1 VATPAASSPGL
12 ALIVSPDEWA
22 TRALA
27 SVLEPAGYR
36 VLRAATAADAR
47 EGARRAQPDV
57 ILIAAELEQPSGEEL
72 CRELRRDP
80 AVLPATPILGV
91 SAATVT
97 RERRLSW
104 LRAGAWEL
112 LGFPLDG
119 EELLLKLDGYVRAKR
134 EADRAGAGVL
144 IDEATGLYNGRGLR
158 RRAREVVAEALRLHA
173 ALACVLF
180 SADVGAAAGG
190 EEEPR
195 RSRAAIRARVTQ
207 ALQTHG
213 RLSDTIAWWNG
224 TEFAVLAPAT
234 DAVGAEQLARRL
246 SAAIEHEPLEP
257 GGATPPLEVR
267 AGYFAVSDAHA
278 TPVEPEGLLGRASRA
293 LALTRAAGRAARIRR
308 FDE

>member
-1 VATPAASSPGL
+1 M
-12 ALIVSPDEWA
+12 LIVSPDEWA

-80 AVLPATPILGV
+80 AVSPATPILGV
-91 SAATVT
+91 SAATVA

-144 IDEATGLYNGRGLR
+144 IDETTGLYNGRGLR
-158 RRAREVVAEALRLHA
+158 RRAREVVAEALRLHHA
-173 ALACVLF
+173 PR
-180 SADVGAAAGG
+180 SAPVSR
-190 EEEPR
+190 R
-195 RSRAAIRARVTQ
+195 RSRPTGASRTRSP
-207 ALQTHG
+207 G
-213 RLSDTIAWWNG
+213 G
-224 TEFAVLAPAT
+224 TELSSPCSPPRRT
-234 DAVGAEQLARRL
+234 PSAR
-246 SAAIEHEPLEP
+246 SNSP
-257 GGATPPLEVR
+257 GG
-267 AGYFAVSDAHA
+267 
-278 TPVEPEGLLGRASRA
+278 
-293 LALTRAAGRAARIRR
+293 
-308 FDE
+308 